1 MSLHISN
8 NYDTLYTYKREGL
21 LAYPYDFQPGNWYH
35 ISVTWDGSDEKAYV
49 DGQLIGAT
57 ANRPLGGAAEQD
69 LIIGSAGGV
78 QEFFPGLLDEV
89 AIYNQA
95 LTADQIHAIAN
106 PVSSGASKVEVQLRR
121 PVDNDPSPPGDLTG
135 LEVWLPL
142 DEQSGATQFNN
153 AMHGDEDW
161 LCYDWLGN
169 CPTTGVASY
178 FGQAAQFKVDDYIQ
192 CTQYPFRVPIEN
204 SPYTIAAWI
213 KPDTMGARGIIG
225 WGSYGTVNAIN
236 ALRLT
241 DNGIGNFWWGND
253 LVVTTG
259 SLVGSWH
266 HVAATYDGNTRTIY
280 LDGEAIGSDH
290 ATGHHIYVGW
300 ELRIGLTYT
309 GEYFDGLIDE
319 VRVYRRAL
327 SANEIGDLGK
337 YQEPE
342 PWSWHPVSLW
352 QEAVLDQAGQS
363 FSAWHYQIP
372 AGLEGPHQI
381 DLRATD
387 SLGNARVLPNV
398 WEGEIDTLAPRVTF
412 ERSNVNQY
420 KCSAVDYNLTD
431 SGFDCPISSSLWGR
445 SYHEEAWFSQI
456 YAGTSP
462 KLSSLSAHN
471 TSSIHY
477 QNSLTA
483 CDLFDNCATVTV
495 GQLLA
500 LAQAGVSTILT
511 PAAGSV
517 FTVTAPIT
525 ITGHAEALGY
535 LQALTVTVNGAP
547 ISTTN
552 WAAGAITET
561 TWMTTWTPDSEGEY
575 ALEATLLDWVGNVIT
590 STAGHL
596 IHYVDATPPTIAL
609 NTTQINS
616 QNWHAPGYLT
626 LQGLVTETVRLQRL
640 EVQVETPYTPSLS
653 LDAWQPVE
661 IPASGTAWR
670 GFVYAGSAV
679 PPSGDTFTVT
689 VRAVDVA
696 GFTTEI
702 SRTMLADAAPPALVT
717 VTLAYTNSL
726 GAWTVITPGMTVH
739 DVLSPTLFI
748 DWTAAT
754 DGSGIARY
762 LVGWTVT
769 PTLTVEEIANLPSYA
784 TAGSH
789 AQTVGEAQKLYAHV
803 IAEDSYGNQTVQTF
817 GPVYADYA
825 RTPDYITMDGADGL
839 YRGWMD
845 SGCSLIGRDARVSTQ
860 GQAHTTLREPQKLYA
875 TWDTPSPSQ
884 GEGWGG
890 GLRLAWTGADWD
902 HDGDLFIYLDTI
914 AGGTE
919 ETYNPLDP
927 GGESTPV
934 QLGIEADY
942 LIWVQDDQTAQLWH
956 WDDGLGWLE
965 STTPPLAYS
974 FERSLSTPYTDLYI
988 PWDMLGLSDPTSA
1001 TLNMIA
1007 FAAEEGSM
1015 EVWATMPV
1023 RNRVSSEKLIHD
1035 ESFTPSDGLTADQAY
1050 SFALNGNVCPSTGVF
1065 TGGEVHLHLRA
1076 DPAGLS
1082 SDMYDM
1088 GSWATLEVAQEM
1100 RNVGDGEDI
1109 TYYLKYA
1116 NTGVAPAVNVVVTIS
1131 TTSLQLHDAPAPTI
1145 PGHWEHTF
1153 GLGEV
1158 APGEQGTLVF
1168 TGTAVVNPYAPSA
1181 VIVGVQGM
1189 DYESYPY
1196 VGDVYPVEINHGVDV
1211 DPPRHVEVLE
1221 PRTTIRPGSNT
1232 VKGAVFDI
1240 DSIMVPTITLQ
1251 AQDPSDNITDLTC
1264 PDSTPDDAHWA
1275 CDWDVGLD
1283 VSDGDQ
1289 FKLRVQATDRLGHAS
1304 DWTDWLTVTVDAQP
1318 PTLTL
1323 DSAVESALSDGLL
1336 SASEAVLSGRLAD
1349 NRLVS
1354 GLEVCQP
1361 DGQACQPGE
1370 VHLDPETTPRTTF
1383 VYNDVPPTPIA
1394 IDNTTF
1400 WCQPDTTIVRTFNVT
1415 DTFTV
1420 SKVSLGF
1427 NADHTARCDLA
1438 VSLMSPVGTLVDLVG
1453 FCAERENF
1461 DVLWDDATRSL
1472 MEYDKQDHHTAAP
1485 YYENVRTPLYA
1496 LDAFNGQDAL
1506 GVWEL
1511 WVCDRWP
1518 NEDAGLYNRSRL
1530 ILSADALAANTQAS
1544 WSYSLPDVEGLDG
1557 ITQTLALY
1565 GLDSVGNRS
1574 TDPLSLTLRVDT
1586 VPPTI
1591 TYFTH
1596 SDSLATG
1603 EPFFITGSVSD
1614 GGGVKAM
1621 RLSGLAPNQDHLADV
1636 IPLDYDPSISS
1647 GRNGATWYYSDAS
1660 QFTQPGAYTLWVEAI
1675 DQAGNRSTAGPFTV
1689 NVQSGSVIYLPAVL
1703 KDH

>member
-1 MSLHISN
+1 
-8 NYDTLYTYKREGL
+8 
-21 LAYPYDFQPGNWYH
+21 
-35 ISVTWDGSDEKAYV
+35 
-49 DGQLIGAT
+49 
-57 ANRPLGGAAEQD
+57 
-69 LIIGSAGGV
+69 
-78 QEFFPGLLDEV
+78 
-89 AIYNQA
+89 
-95 LTADQIHAIAN
+95 
-106 PVSSGASKVEVQLRR
+106 
-121 PVDNDPSPPGDLTG
+121 
-135 LEVWLPL
+135 
-142 DEQSGATQFNN
+142 
-153 AMHGDEDW
+153 
-161 LCYDWLGN
+161 
-169 CPTTGVASY
+169 
-178 FGQAAQFKVDDYIQ
+178 
-192 CTQYPFRVPIEN
+192 
-204 SPYTIAAWI
+204 
-213 KPDTMGARGIIG
+213 MGARGIIG

-241 DNGIGNFWWGND
+241 DNGIGNYWWGND

-280 LDGEAIGSDH
+280 LDGEAMGSDH
-290 ATGHHIYVGW
+290 ATGHYVYVGW
-300 ELRIGLTYT
+300 ELRVGLTYT

-327 SANEIGDLGK
+327 SANEISDLGK

-342 PWSWHPVSLW
+342 PWSWQPVSLW

-381 DLRATD
+381 DLRTTD
-387 SLGNARVLPNV
+387 TLGSVRVLPNV

-412 ERSNVNQY
+412 ERPQINQY
-420 KCSAVDYNLTD
+420 RCIAADYNLTD

-445 SYHEEAWFSQI
+445 SYHEEAWFSEI

-462 KLSSLSAHN
+462 KLSSLSAYN
-471 TSSIHY
+471 TSSIY
-477 QNSLTA
+477 NQNSLTA

-511 PAAGSV
+511 PTAGSV
-517 FTVTAPIT
+517 FTAVAPIT
-525 ITGHAEALGY
+525 LSGYAEAPDY
-535 LQALTVTVNGAP
+535 LQTLTVTVNGAP

-552 WAAGAITET
+552 WSAGAITET

-575 ALEATLLDWVGNVIT
+575 ALEATLLDWASNVIT
-590 STAGHL
+590 STAGHV
-596 IHYVDATPPTIAL
+596 IYVDTTPPAL
-609 NTTQINS
+609 SLTTERITG
-616 QNWHAPGYLT
+616 QNWDAHGHIT
-626 LQGLVTETVRLQRL
+626 LRGLVTETVKLQRM
-640 EVQVETPYTPSLS
+640 EVQAKTAYGSSPLTG
-653 LDAWQPVE
+653 AWHEVN
-661 IPASGTAWR
+661 IPTTGNAWSGFA
-670 GFVYAGSAV
+670 YAGSHA
-679 PPSGDTFTVT
+679 PPAGDVVTVT

-702 SRTMLADAAPPALVT
+702 SRTLFADAVPPAPVT
-717 VTLAYTNSL
+717 VTLAYTSSL
-726 GAWTVITPGMTVH
+726 GVRTVITPGMTVH
-739 DVLSPTLFI
+739 DVLAPTLFI
-748 DWTAAT
+748 DWTAAS

-769 PTLTVEEIANLPSYA
+769 PTLTVEEIANLSSYA

-803 IAEDSYGNQTVQTF
+803 IAEDNYGNQTVQTI
-817 GPVYADYA
+817 GPVYADYV
-825 RTPDYITMDGADGL
+825 RTPDYIAMDGADGL

-875 TWDTPSPSQ
+875 TWDDTA
-884 GEGWGG
+884 
-890 GLRLAWTGADWD
+890 LRLAWTGADWE

-919 ETYNPLDP
+919 KTYNPLDP
-927 GGESTPV
+927 DGEPTPV

-956 WDDGLGWLE
+956 WDDSLGWLE

-988 PWDMLGLSDPTSA
+988 PWDTLGISDPTST

-1007 FAAEEGSM
+1007 FATEEDSM

-1023 RNRVSSEKLIHD
+1023 RNRVSSERLVHD
-1035 ESFTPSDGLTADQAY
+1035 ESFTPSDGFTADQAY

-1065 TGGEVHLHLRA
+1065 TGAEVHLHLRA
-1076 DPAGLS
+1076 NPAGLS

-1116 NTGVAPAVNVVVTIS
+1116 NAGVALASNVVVTIS
-1131 TTSLQLHDAPAPTI
+1131 TTELQLHHAPV
-1145 PGHWEHTF
+1145 F
-1153 GLGEV
+1153 NLGDIM
-1158 APGEQGTLVF
+1158 PGEQGTIVF
-1168 TGTAVVNPYAPSA
+1168 TGTVALNPYSPSS
-1181 VIVGVQGM
+1181 VIVGVQGI

-1196 VGDVYPVEINHGVDV
+1196 VGDVYLVEINHGIDV

-1240 DSIMVPTITLQ
+1240 DSITVPTITLQ
-1251 AQDPSDNITDLTC
+1251 AEDPWGNITDLTC

-1275 CDWDVGLD
+1275 CDWDAGLG

-1289 FKLRVQATDRLGHAS
+1289 FNLRVQAADRLGHAS
-1304 DWTDWLTVTVDAQP
+1304 DWTDWLTMTVDAQP

-1323 DSAVESALSDGLL
+1323 DSSVESALSDGLL
-1336 SASEAVLSGRLAD
+1336 SASEAVLSGQLAD
-1349 NRLVS
+1349 NRLIS
-1354 GLEVCQP
+1354 GLEVYQP
-1361 DGQACQPGE
+1361 DGGACQPGE
-1370 VHLDPETTPRTTF
+1370 VHVDPETTPRTTF
-1383 VYNDVPPTPIA
+1383 VYDDVPPTPIA

-1400 WCQPDTTIVRTFNVT
+1400 WCQPETTIVRTFVVS
-1415 DTFTV
+1415 DSFTV

-1438 VSLMSPVGTLVDLVG
+1438 VSLMSPAGTQVDLVG
-1453 FCAERENF
+1453 FCPKRENF

-1496 LDAFNGQDAL
+1496 LDALNGQDAL

-1518 NEDAGLYNRSRL
+1518 NEDAGVYNRSRL
-1530 ILSADALAANTQAS
+1530 ILSTDALAANTQAR
-1544 WSYSLPDVEGLDG
+1544 WSYSLPDVEGLDS
-1557 ITQTLALY
+1557 ITRTLALY

-1574 TDPLSLTLRVDT
+1574 TDPLSLTFRVDT
-1586 VPPTI
+1586 VPPAI

-1596 SDSLATG
+1596 SDSLSPG

-1636 IPLDYDPSISS
+1636 IPLDYDPSIGS
-1647 GRNGATWYYSDAS
+1647 GHNGTTWYYSDTS
-1660 QFTQPGAYTLWVEAI
+1660 QFTQPGSYTLWVEAI
-1675 DQAGNRSTAGPFTV
+1675 DQAGNRSTAGPFAV
-1689 NVQSGSVIYLPAVL
+1689 NVQSRSVIYLPVL
-1703 KDH
+1703 MKDQPLTPD